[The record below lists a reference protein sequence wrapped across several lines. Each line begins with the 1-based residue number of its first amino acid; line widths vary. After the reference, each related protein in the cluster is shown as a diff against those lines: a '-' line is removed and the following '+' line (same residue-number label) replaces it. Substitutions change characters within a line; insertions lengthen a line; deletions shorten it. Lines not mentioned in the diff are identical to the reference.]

1 MNTLK
6 DWVSKVLVEKKEEF
20 NNLIISFQNKIDN
33 GEMPK
38 ANEIVRDQ
46 DSGNKIKRP
55 PNSHIIYTNHLGK
68 GGLLNIIRNFCEE
81 HNINKQYL
89 VPISKKVSK
98 SLWEKLSPTH
108 KKFFED
114 LAVEVS
120 DEHKRLHPNYK
131 YKPVRKIRTEPM
143 YKRYNLLPPVHRAL
157 FNDDEQYE
165 ELRSSAV
172 SSPSTSGDSCKD
184 QHYEYG
190 ELEIKKTSKP
200 STVLP
205 LPVHHVENPST
216 DDDKYFD
223 DLSSLASPA
232 DSTLNDS
239 DENQYDVKETSKYST
254 DMFLASEKVLYGFKL

>member
-89 VPISKKVSK
+89 VPIN
-98 SLWEKLSPTH
+98 
-108 KKFFED
+108 